1 MVIESTL
8 KVFNEADLEGRPRPG
23 VPGQVM
29 KMLVGRQTPT
39 ERMNVALGNFTPGTY
54 APLHWH
60 FVEVFYYVISGR
72 AVVKDINGKAYN
84 AGPGSVIY
92 AEPGI
97 AGAHSY
103 DIKEPMK
110 LLAVR
115 ATTDPEKTLNI
126 VIDDQT
132 KETRI
137 KIETLVRR
145 GVAKFSK
152 SLY

>member
-1 MVIESTL
+1 
-8 KVFNEADLEGRPRPG
+8 
-23 VPGQVM
+23 
-29 KMLVGRQTPT
+29 
-39 ERMNVALGNFTPGTY
+39 
-54 APLHWH
+54 
-60 FVEVFYYVISGR
+60 
-72 AVVKDINGKAYN
+72 
-84 AGPGSVIY
+84 VIY

-103 DIKEPMK
+103 DVKEPMK